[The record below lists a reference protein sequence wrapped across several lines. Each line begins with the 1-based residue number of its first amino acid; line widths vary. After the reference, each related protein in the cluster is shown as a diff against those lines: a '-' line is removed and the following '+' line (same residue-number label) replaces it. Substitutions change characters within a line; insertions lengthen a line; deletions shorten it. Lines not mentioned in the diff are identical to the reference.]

1 MDAATVAKFQKT
13 IADFEQATGKTAEEG
28 MRTIARTCLKR
39 LATTVQ
45 PFGLSGSGKMEK
57 FKKSIANQV
66 DRAWLGTNFG
76 YLPATN
82 NMKDAH
88 YGARRNGSVPKATY
102 SLQVGNPPL
111 DLISIS
117 ERETYK
123 KAAVAKAF
131 RAKAAWVKAH
141 NDLGGRKMA
150 GISPMIARH
159 LNGARGEKQVTG
171 QGVSTKII
179 VSNNTTYISSIQST
193 RDVAA
198 AVAQGLITGLK
209 WMKKTTDKSIEKANR
224 ALK

>member
-13 IADFEQATGKTAEEG
+13 ITDFEQATGKTAEEG

-45 PFGLSGSGKMEK
+45 PFGLNGGGNMEK
-57 FKKSIANQV
+57 FQKSIAHQV

-102 SLQVGNPPL
+102 RLQVGNPPL

-123 KAAVAKAF
+123 KTAVAKAF

-150 GISPMIARH
+150 GISPLITRH
-159 LNGARGEKQVTG
+159 LNGARGERQVTG

-179 VSNNTTYISSIQST
+179 LSNNTTYISSIQST

-209 WMKKTTDKSIEKANR
+209 WMKTTTDKAIEKANR
-224 ALK
+224 ELK